1 MTGQDDAADTGGA
14 ARKFQV
20 PEGVSR
26 RVADEVDYVIRQFRA
41 HGIAVGV
48 VYADGG
54 IGYLYAENQILVPDE
69 YLREVVT
76 LLWRD
81 RDANPPAAEVADRI
95 AADRVE
101 RVIAGLVLLRL
112 DGSGYSVPE
121 ALDLVDERLGEGIAT
136 PDHVFTVAGETSICP
151 ATEPV
156 PGYDGIEPTP
166 PVCRTDA
173 GAGVRIYAADT
184 GLLTNAAA
192 GHPWLAG
199 VNGEE
204 DPNTPPAPTSS
215 TPLPPIKPYSGHG
228 TFVAGVLRCVA
239 PAAQL
244 HVDEVFSIAGSHLES
259 HGIRR
264 MVHRGLRN
272 GVDIIHL
279 TIAATTRKD
288 LPPIGF
294 AKWLELVARYK
305 GVVCVVAA
313 GNSGSA
319 RPTWPAAFPQV
330 VSVGALTADGGSR
343 ADFSNHG
350 GWVDVYAPGWD
361 IVNAYATGVYTCYAA
376 PYAGQERTF
385 YGMARWSGTSFAT
398 PIVTGLIAARMYR
411 TGESGLEAA
420 AALLAQARAQAIPG
434 VGAILL
440 PTCQTAPAPA
450 GCGCGDGRCG
460 CGCGCQ

>member
-1 MTGQDDAADTGGA
+1 MTGQDDGASSSGA
-14 ARKFQV
+14 AREFRA
-20 PEGVSR
+20 PDGVSR
-26 RVADEVDYVIRQFRA
+26 RVADEVEYVIRQFRA

-81 RDANPPAAEVADRI
+81 RDANPPPADVADRI

-101 RVIAGLVLLRL
+101 RVIAGVVLLHL
-112 DGSGYSVPE
+112 DGSGYSVLE

-136 PDHVFTVAGETSICP
+136 PDHVFTVSGETSICP

-156 PGYDGIEPTP
+156 PAYEGIEPFP

-184 GLLTNAAA
+184 GLLTDPVA

-199 VNGEE
+199 VAGQE
-204 DPNTPPAPTSS
+204 DPNAPDLPQPGD
-215 TPLPPIKPYSGHG
+215 PLPPIKPYAGHG
-228 TFVAGVLRCVA
+228 TFVAGVARCLA
-239 PAAQL
+239 PAAEF
-244 HVDEVFSIAGSHLES
+244 HVDEVFTIAGSHLES

-264 MVHRGLRN
+264 MVHHGLRH

-279 TIAATTRKD
+279 TVASTTRKD

-294 AKWLELVARYK
+294 AKWLELVAKYK

-330 VSVGALTADGGSR
+330 VSVGALTADGSSR

-350 GWVDVYAPGWD
+350 GWVDVYAPGRD
-361 IVNAYATGVYTCYAA
+361 IVNAYATGLYTCYAW
-376 PYAGQERTF
+376 PYKGEQRTF
-385 YGMARWSGTSFAT
+385 YGMAKWSGTSFST

-420 AALLAQARAQAIPG
+420 AALLRQARAQAIPG
-434 VGAILL
+434 VGAVLL
-440 PTCQTAPAPA
+440 PSCGAPAPA
-450 GCGCGDGRCG
+450 GCGCGAHCGPQRCG
-460 CGCGCQ
+460 C